1 MSVIATIGMPR
12 FLDIDFIV
20 VPFFPLYDEHS
31 GHLFFFTLESSYGAE
46 PMVIFYK
53 FYILFLRTNVM

>member
-1 MSVIATIGMPR
+1 MSVIATIGMPL

-31 GHLFFFTLESSYGAE
+31 GQHLFFFTLESSYGTAE
-46 PMVIFYK
+46 PTS
-53 FYILFLRTNVM
+53 LTPLNLQGNFL